1 MENKEN
7 EEYKNKIK
15 KLIDRV
21 EKGNSTPEEQLLEA
35 KELLLKTAKSR
46 IHPYYR
52 SERIILAFI
61 YTIRDYYNRRA
72 SSLVK
77 NQFQKEIDNLYR
89 LLFEELI
96 KPNPNINPSDPKF
109 KKKAEKL
116 DRKRILKKMTIILG
130 MENLFRDFYKHYDIK
145 EATRTDYTMEI
156 ILYIIGIIVLLVGF
170 PILMSLGFFK
180 APGT

>member
-1 MENKEN
+1 MNYKEDN
-7 EEYKNKIK
+7 EEYRKRIRDLVDK
-15 KLIDRV
+15 V
-21 EKGNSTPEEQLLEA
+21 EKGKDTPEEQLLEA

-52 SERIILAFI
+52 SERIMLAFI
-61 YTIRDYYNRRA
+61 YTIREYYNRRA

-77 NQFQKEIDNLYR
+77 NQFQKEIDKLYR
-89 LLFEELI
+89 LIFEELI

-145 EATRTDYTMEI
+145 EATRTDYTIEI
-156 ILYIIGIIVLLVGF
+156 ILYIIGLVVLWVGF
-170 PILMSLGFFK
+170 IILMSFGF
-180 APGT
+180 PSYT